1 MSIWMEME
9 CLDPRV
15 YLIANSRTIERWFS
29 MSRTLRSSLNDS
41 YRFHLTIDS
50 YHVAAIIALN
60 DRCLLF
66 AVYLLHEEQTAP
78 NNSAYGMLG

>member
-9 CLDPRV
+9 CIDRFDPRH
-15 YLIANSRTIERWFS
+15 YLIAV
-29 MSRTLRSSLNDS
+29 SRTLRYSLNDS

-66 AVYLLHEEQTAP
+66 AIKFATLHITVYLLHEE
-78 NNSAYGMLG
+78 